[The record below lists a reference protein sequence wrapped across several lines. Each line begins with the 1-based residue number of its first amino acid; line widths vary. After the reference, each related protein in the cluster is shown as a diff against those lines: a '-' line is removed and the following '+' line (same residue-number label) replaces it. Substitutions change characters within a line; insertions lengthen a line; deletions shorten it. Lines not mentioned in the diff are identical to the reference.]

1 MSALH
6 FEDVV
11 LCHFFALAALLGV
24 ELDQVDGAL
33 SETLSTDVLMMAMRF
48 SLVRKPTRVFFSLVW
63 YEAKLHSES
72 K

>member
-11 LCHFFALAALLGV
+11 LCHFFTLAALLGV

-33 SETLSTDVLMMAMRF
+33 SETLSTEVLMMAMRF